1 MMSLLKRLSL
11 TFRFL
16 GTASGCVV
24 KYSLGAPYSFREELD
39 RSALQ
44 FNYFHGKHM
53 KPDFLFHFLFFL
65 LNNFSF
71 QLEFEKVKYAHFW
84 LFGTSFIS
92 YG

>member
-11 TFRFL
+11 TFRFP

-44 FNYFHGKHM
+44 FNYFQRKHV
-53 KPDFLFHFLFFL
+53 KPN
-65 LNNFSF
+65 LNSSPKIC
-71 QLEFEKVKYAHFW
+71 LK
-84 LFGTSFIS
+84 GTQICITPH
-92 YG
+92 